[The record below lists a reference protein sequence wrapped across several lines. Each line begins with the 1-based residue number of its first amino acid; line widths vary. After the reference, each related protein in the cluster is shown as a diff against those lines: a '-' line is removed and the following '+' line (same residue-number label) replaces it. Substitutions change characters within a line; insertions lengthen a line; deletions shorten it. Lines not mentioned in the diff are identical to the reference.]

1 VRAAVWL
8 AALLLTACGGSRYG
22 FDLPDDACSP
32 ATDDARPWET
42 RAYGMV
48 VPEDAPRRGAER
60 PRVVIQVFSDFQCP
74 FCARAVPTM
83 ERVVQEYGACTQVV
97 WRQRPLR
104 YHEHAALAARASQ
117 EVYRQ
122 AGDEAFWRFHDAL
135 FADQDRLTRA
145 DLERHAG
152 AIDGVDMDAFG
163 AALDGD
169 AHQDVI
175 TRDRAAI
182 DDLPGELELGTPS
195 FFVNG
200 VLLHGARRY
209 SHFAYRIEEALSEQ

>member
-1 VRAAVWL
+1 VRARAL
-8 AALLLTACGGSRYG
+8 AALLVTACGGSGYG
-22 FDLPDDACSP
+22 FDLPEDACSP

-42 RAYGMV
+42 RHYGMV
-48 VPEDAPRRGAER
+48 VPDDAPRRGAER

-83 ERVVQEYGACTQVV
+83 ERVVEEYGACTQIV
-97 WRQRPLR
+97 WRHRPLS
-104 YHEHAALAARASQ
+104 YHEHAALAARASH

-122 AGDEAFWRFHDAL
+122 AGDAAFWRFHDAI
-135 FADQDRLTRA
+135 FADQEHLTRA
-145 DLERHAG
+145 DLERHARG
-152 AIDGVDMDAFG
+152 IEGVDMDAFR

-175 TRDRAAI
+175 ARDRRTI
-182 DDLPGELELGTPS
+182 DELPGDLELGTPS

-200 VLLHGARRY
+200 TLLHGARRY